1 MIYFTSDWHLRH
13 KNILRICDRPFSS
26 IEEMEQS
33 LISNWN
39 NKVDKNDEVYI
50 LGDFGFFSNYHA
62 VNEVLDKLNGH
73 KHLIIG
79 NHDKYLKQNRDKL
92 KFDSIKDYKK
102 IKHEGVEFILS
113 HYPYYEWDGFFRNS
127 IMLHGHVHTGT
138 KGKKQLSHLGRIYDV
153 GVDANNMQLV
163 SIEKIFEK
171 MKNIN
176 NTERNF

>member
-1 MIYFTSDWHLRH
+1 MIYFTSDWHLGH
-13 KNILRICDRPFSS
+13 KNILRICERPFNT
-26 IEEMEQS
+26 IEEMEHC
-33 LISNWN
+33 LIDNWN
-39 NKVDKNDEVYI
+39 NKVKKNDEVYI
-50 LGDFGFFSNYHA
+50 LGDFGFFSNHHA
-62 VNEVLDKLNGH
+62 VNEVLDKLNGR
-73 KHLIIG
+73 KHLVIG

-92 KFDSIKDYKK
+92 KFDSIADYKK

-163 SIEKIFEK
+163 SIEEILIK

-176 NTERNF
+176 NPDRFL